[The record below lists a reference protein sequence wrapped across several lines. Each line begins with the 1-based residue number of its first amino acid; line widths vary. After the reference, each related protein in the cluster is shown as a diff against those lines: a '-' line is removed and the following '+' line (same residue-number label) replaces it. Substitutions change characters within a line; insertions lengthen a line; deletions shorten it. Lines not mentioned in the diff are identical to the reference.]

1 MDTTE
6 WAADEELAPEPR
18 GGEVV
23 DDLTRLHD
31 VPVELSVE
39 IGRTVMT
46 LGQALGL
53 GPGAIVELR
62 RSAGEPVDLLAG
74 GKPIAR
80 GEVVVVDEE
89 FALRIT
95 EMVVDGGNGRESL
108 DLDPAAD
115 AAGEDSDASLAFA
128 DDLPAAPTTDDP
140 QDGPPPADDQGA

>member
-18 GGEVV
+18 TDEVV

-39 IGRTVMT
+39 IGRTIMT

-95 EMVVDGGNGRESL
+95 EMVVDGTPGRE
-108 DLDPAAD
+108 DPTEPAVAEPEPAAD
-115 AAGEDSDASLAFA
+115 DALAGVG
-128 DDLPAAPTTDDP
+128 AAPADP
-140 QDGPPPADDQGA
+140 PQAAPAPADDQGA

>member
-1 MDTTE
+1 VDTTE

-18 GGEVV
+18 SGEVV
-23 DDLTRLHD
+23 DDLARLHD

-95 EMVVDGGNGRESL
+95 EMVVDGGNGREGL
-108 DLDPAAD
+108 DLDPAAEV
-115 AAGEDSDASLAFA
+115 AGEEPDAGLTFG
-128 DDLPAAPTTDDP
+128 DDLPATPATDDP
-140 QDGPPPADDQGA
+140 QAGPLPADDQGA